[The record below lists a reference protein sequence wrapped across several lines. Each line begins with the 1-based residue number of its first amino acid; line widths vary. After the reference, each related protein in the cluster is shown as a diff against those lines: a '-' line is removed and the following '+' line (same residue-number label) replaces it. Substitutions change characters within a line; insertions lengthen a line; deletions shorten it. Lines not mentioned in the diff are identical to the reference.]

1 MLTRRRA
8 RADRAGGGV
17 GRAVPKACGSVVLC
31 AAIAVSTG
39 SPAPALA
46 QAVAAPAPAGAVP
59 AGSGVLATAVR
70 ATPSRDARRWAL
82 DAVNAP
88 AAWQI
93 SKGSG
98 VTVAVLGTGRP
109 DDAVPELRGRVEQ
122 GPDMTGMTGAG
133 LMERDPDLTGALPD
147 RPGRGATAAASLIA
161 GSGRGGGIS
170 GVAPEARV
178 LAIPVVERGPEQ
190 SPDDGFIDPGPDL
203 FGDSP
208 LARGIRHA
216 VNRGASVICI
226 PVAHYGVSR
235 VEREA
240 VSYAL
245 SRGAVLVAP
254 VGDDGRSDHALRN
267 GTSYWRFPA
276 GYPGVVGVA
285 AVDRHGRRTADSSDN
300 LSVLVAAP
308 GADVPVAL
316 PGGGH
321 GTASGTAVAGAI
333 VAGVVALIKAKY
345 PDIPPELV
353 SRALT
358 STARSRPR
366 AGYDDKVGF
375 GVVDA
380 AAALRK
386 AGELL
391 GYGQAAPVRDDAY
404 FGGGP
409 LTGAPTRPGP
419 DPVRLWA
426 YGIAVLLG
434 AAGFGVAV
442 GALARKRTRPL

>member
-1 MLTRRRA
+1 MPASSERSALA
-8 RADRAGGGV
+8 RA
-17 GRAVPKACGSVVLC
+17 P
-31 AAIAVSTG
+31 
-39 SPAPALA
+39 
-46 QAVAAPAPAGAVP
+46 
-59 AGSGVLATAVR
+59 
-70 ATPSRDARRWAL
+70 TPDARRWAL
-82 DAVNAP
+82 DAINAP

-98 VTVAVLGTGRP
+98 VTVAVLGAGRP

-122 GPDMTGMTGAG
+122 GPDMTGGDMTDAD
-133 LMERDPDLTGALPD
+133 LMGRDPGLTGAPQ
-147 RPGRGATAAASLIA
+147 PGRGATAAASLIA
-161 GSGRGGGIS
+161 GSGHGGGIS
-170 GVAPEARV
+170 GVAPEASV
-178 LAIPVVERGPEQ
+178 LAIPVVEQVLEPPSE
-190 SPDDGFIDPGPDL
+190 DGFVDPGPDV

-216 VNRGASVICI
+216 VNQGASVICI
-226 PVAHYGVSR
+226 PVSHYGVSR

-254 VGDDGRSDHALRN
+254 VGDDGRSDYAMRN

-285 AVDRHGRRTADSSDN
+285 AVDRHGRKTADSSDN

-316 PGGGH
+316 PGGGY
-321 GTASGTAVAGAI
+321 GTASGTEAAGAI
-333 VAGVVALIKAKY
+333 VAGVAALIKAKY
-345 PDIPPELV
+345 PDMPPELV
-353 SRALT
+353 ARALT
-358 STARSRPR
+358 STARPHPR

-391 GYGQAAPVRDDAY
+391 GYGRTTPVRDDAH

-409 LTGAPTRPGP
+409 LSGAPPRPGP
-419 DPVRLWA
+419 DPVRLWI

-434 AAGFGVAV
+434 AVGFGVAA
-442 GALARKRTRPL
+442 GAFARR